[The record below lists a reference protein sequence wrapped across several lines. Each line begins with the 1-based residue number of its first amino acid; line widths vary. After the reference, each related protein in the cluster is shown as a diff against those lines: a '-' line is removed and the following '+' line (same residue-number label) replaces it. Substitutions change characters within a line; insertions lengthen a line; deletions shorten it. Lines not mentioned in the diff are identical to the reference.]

1 MKKSLDG
8 DRLTHMKIPP
18 SVQSAKS
25 DSAWYALAIIILS
38 VLVSLA
44 GYSLVQQQKR
54 FLLDEKQKE
63 IATIADLKTS
73 QLVQWRKERIAE
85 GASIRAN
92 VMIAH
97 RTLDFYANRDKTRIR
112 QEFRIWMDS
121 LIDLG
126 EYNRGVIF
134 SPDGE
139 IIVTSSN
146 FGATPSQHYFELA
159 TEATREH
166 ELVFSDFHS
175 DGDRDPYD
183 LNMAVPIMDVN
194 GTTSNCIA
202 ILVLDIDPGKRLY
215 PLIQSWPTTS
225 ATAETL
231 LVKREAN
238 SVLYLNNLRNRPK
251 SAQPFLL
258 PISQPGLPSARA
270 VLGQEG
276 SFAGVDYRNIEV
288 ISATRIVPG
297 TQWGLVTKV
306 DLSEVMQSLT
316 TTYLMVTTV
325 GVVIVISLTLGLF
338 LWNLR
343 KKTETIRRMF
353 KIEQKH
359 NLELKQSEDALTR
372 SRDYHLKLL
381 EDFPSPVWRSGTDGR
396 CNYFN
401 RTWLA
406 FTGRSLEQELDDG
419 WADGVHPDDL
429 EHCLATYREAFQEQ
443 RSFIM
448 EYRLRFNDGS
458 YRWINDHGRP
468 YYDLEG
474 AFAGYIGSCF
484 DINVQKNAEAELQ
497 GIHQRLEQQIL
508 ERTNDLY
515 EINSLLRK
523 EIDERKQ
530 LEQQLLSAKRLEAIG
545 QIAGGVAHEV
555 RNPLNAILTITEAL
569 FKEQEIASNPEF
581 EPFIL
586 HIRNQVN
593 RLVHLMNDLLDLGRT
608 IPANSLQPVPL
619 DSVCRDTLEL
629 WKSTGVAKN
638 KWGLLYND
646 NDESPL
652 LVSADALKLQQIF
665 FNLLENAGFH
675 TPETR
680 NILIRLH
687 NKNISGGM
695 AVAQI
700 VDQGTGIPED
710 KLPHVF
716 DPFYTDRKGG
726 TGLGLALVKH
736 FVENMGG
743 FVHIWNNDPPPGC
756 TVEVRIPL
764 YHEEKK

>member
-1 MKKSLDG
+1 
-8 DRLTHMKIPP
+8 MKIPP
-18 SVQSAKS
+18 SIKSAKS
-25 DSAWYALAIIILS
+25 DSAWYAVAIIILT
-38 VLVSLA
+38 VFVSLA

-63 IATIADLKTS
+63 IATIVDLKSS

-92 VMIAH
+92 IMIAH
-97 RTLDFYANRDKTRIR
+97 RTLDFFANSDKTKIR
-112 QEFRIWMDS
+112 QEFRTWMDS

-126 EYNRGVIF
+126 EYNRGVIL
-134 SPDGE
+134 SPGGE
-139 IIVTSSN
+139 IIATSSN
-146 FGATPSQHYFELA
+146 FGAAPSPHYFNLAAEAAGEQELI
-159 TEATREH
+159 
-166 ELVFSDFHS
+166 FSDFHS
-175 DGDRDPYD
+175 DGDGDPYD
-183 LNMAVPIMDVN
+183 LNMAVPIMNVN

-231 LVKREAN
+231 LVKREGN
-238 SVLYLNNLRNRPK
+238 SVLFLNDLRHRQKN
-251 SAQPFLL
+251 SLPFQL
-258 PISQPGLPSARA
+258 PVSRLNLPSARA

-276 SFAGVDYRNIEV
+276 SFQGIDYRNREV
-288 ISATRIVPG
+288 ISATRVVPG
-297 TQWGLVTKV
+297 TQWGLIAKV

-316 TTYLMVTTV
+316 KTYLIVTTV
-325 GVVIVISLTLGLF
+325 GVVIVISLTLGVF

-353 KIEQKH
+353 EIEQKH
-359 NLELKQSEDALTR
+359 NLELKQSEDSLTR

-381 EDFPSPVWRSGTDGR
+381 EDFPSPVWRSGSDGR

-429 EHCLATYREAFQEQ
+429 ERCLATYQEAFQEQ

-474 AFAGYIGSCF
+474 SFAGYIGSCF

-508 ERTNDLY
+508 ERTSDLY

-523 EIDERKQ
+523 EIDERKL

-586 HIRNQVN
+586 HIRTQVN

-608 IPANSLQPVPL
+608 IPPANLQPVPL

-629 WKSTGVAKN
+629 WKTTGVARN
-638 KWGLLYND
+638 KWGVFCND
-646 NDESPL
+646 NEDSSI
-652 LVSADALKLQQIF
+652 LVSADALKLQQIL

-675 TPETR
+675 TPETS
-680 NILIRLH
+680 NIELRLC
-687 NKNISGGM
+687 NWVTTGSM
-695 AVAQI
+695 AVVRVI
-700 VDQGTGIPED
+700 DSGTGIPED

-716 DPFYTDRKGG
+716 DPFYSDRKGG

-736 FVENMGG
+736 FIENMGG
-743 FVHIWNNDPPPGC
+743 SVQIWNNSPPPGC

-764 YHEEKK
+764 YRKEKQ